1 MKPQAISNF
10 GKRKLFSQR
19 KNKAHKNR
27 YKVLKNIYSYPWQ
40 CTVLEMVERAFEDV
54 FFALENCSLRPRQIS
69 PSTSELPLWL
79 LFDSDATCPRKDESS
94 FQLNISL
101 LVFSMKQKRTDDQR
115 FGPVILNNTPLL
127 LLSLFL
133 QLKIHK
139 NSLFTYRPDLTYFK
153 TFNLFQ
159 NFYCSV
165 KGIQSSTINWYNKSQ
180 LI

>member
-10 GKRKLFSQR
+10 GKRKLFSQH

-69 PSTSELPLWL
+69 PSTSELPL

-94 FQLNISL
+94 FQLNI
-101 LVFSMKQKRTDDQR
+101 VFSMKQKRTDDQR

-139 NSLFTYRPDLTYFK
+139 NSLFTYRPDLTYSPISK
-153 TFNLFQ
+153 LLLFCKRDSIE
-159 NFYCSV
+159 YD
-165 KGIQSSTINWYNKSQ
+165 K

>member
-10 GKRKLFSQR
+10 GKRKLFSQH

-27 YKVLKNIYSYPWQ
+27 YKILKNIYSYPWQ
-40 CTVLEMVERAFEDV
+40 CTVLEMVERAFEAV

-101 LVFSMKQKRTDDQR
+101 LVFSMKQKRTNDQR

-139 NSLFTYRPDLTYFK
+139 NSLFTYRLNLFIYFK
-153 TFNLFQ
+153 TFIVL
-159 NFYCSV
+159 
-165 KGIQSSTINWYNKSQ
+165 
-180 LI
+180 

>member
-54 FFALENCSLRPRQIS
+54 FFVLENCSLRPRQIS
-69 PSTSELPLWL
+69 PSTSELPLL
-79 LFDSDATCPRKDESS
+79 LDSDATCSRKDESS
-94 FQLNISL
+94 FQLNI
-101 LVFSMKQKRTDDQR
+101 VFSMKQKRTDDQR

-139 NSLFTYRPDLTYFK
+139 NSPFTYRPDLTYSSISK
-153 TFNLFQ
+153 LLLFCERDSIE
-159 NFYCSV
+159 YD
-165 KGIQSSTINWYNKSQ
+165 K

>member
-54 FFALENCSLRPRQIS
+54 LFALENCSLRPRQIS

-79 LFDSDATCPRKDESS
+79 LFDSDATCSLKDESS
-94 FQLNISL
+94 FQLNI
-101 LVFSMKQKRTDDQR
+101 VFSMKQKRTDDQR

-139 NSLFTYRPDLTYFK
+139 NSLFTYRPDLTYSSISK
-153 TFNLFQ
+153 LLLFCKRDSIE
-159 NFYCSV
+159 YD
-165 KGIQSSTINWYNKSQ
+165 K

>member
-79 LFDSDATCPRKDESS
+79 LFDSNATCPRKDESS
-94 FQLNISL
+94 FQLNI
-101 LVFSMKQKRTDDQR
+101 VFSMKQKRTDDQR

-139 NSLFTYRPDLTYFK
+139 NSLFTYRPDLTYSPISK
-153 TFNLFQ
+153 LLLFCKRDSIE
-159 NFYCSV
+159 YD
-165 KGIQSSTINWYNKSQ
+165 K

>member
-40 CTVLEMVERAFEDV
+40 CTVLEMVERAFEAV

-94 FQLNISL
+94 FQLNI
-101 LVFSMKQKRTDDQR
+101 VFSMKQKRTDDQR

>member
-1 MKPQAISNF
+1 
-10 GKRKLFSQR
+10 
-19 KNKAHKNR
+19 
-27 YKVLKNIYSYPWQ
+27 
-40 CTVLEMVERAFEDV
+40 MVERAFEDV

-94 FQLNISL
+94 FQLNI
-101 LVFSMKQKRTDDQR
+101 VFSMKQKRTDDQR